1 MVARPGRQGG
11 IFRGHLQPWVP
22 PGYRPWPAG
31 LGQRGRALVIDAD
44 PQGSA
49 VQWSGLAPEDR
60 PFPVSVIMVGGDL
73 AREVDRFR
81 EDYDY
86 ILIDCPP
93 SLETE
98 RANKAML
105 ASDQVLIP
113 VLPSPVD
120 LWASMRLAEL
130 VESIRQQRP
139 QLEARFVIN
148 QLEPRSA
155 LSRAMQ
161 SALEEFDIP
170 ALESNIRRRA
180 VYRNAA
186 MEGRSVFCLGKQGE
200 TARAEI
206 TNLIGEVFPS

>member
-1 MVARPGRQGG
+1 MTATLIAIANQKGG
-11 IFRGHLQPWVP
+11 SGKTTLTMNLA
-22 PGYRPWPAG
+22 AG

-49 VQWSGLAPEDR
+49 VQWSGLAPEGR
-60 PFPVSVIMVGGDL
+60 PFPVPVIAVGGD
-73 AREVDRFR
+73 ASREVEHFR

-98 RANKAML
+98 RTEKAML
-105 ASDQVLIP
+105 ASDRVLIP

-120 LWASMRLAEL
+120 LWASMHLVER
-130 VESIRQQRP
+130 VESIRQRRP
-139 QLEARFVIN
+139 ELDARFVIN

-155 LSRAMQ
+155 LSRAMH
-161 SALEEFDIP
+161 SALEEFDVP
-170 ALESNIRRRA
+170 ALESCIRRRA

-200 TARAEI
+200 TARSEI
-206 TNLIGEVFPS
+206 GNVIEEVIPS

>member
-1 MVARPGRQGG
+1 MTATLIAIANQKGG
-11 IFRGHLQPWVP
+11 SGKTTLTMNLA
-22 PGYRPWPAG
+22 AG
-31 LGQRGRALVIDAD
+31 LCQRGRALVIDAD

-49 VQWSGLAPEDR
+49 VQWSGLAPERR
-60 PFPVSVIMVGGDL
+60 PFPVPVIAVGGNPG
-73 AREVDRFR
+73 REVDHFR

-98 RANKAML
+98 RTEKAML

-120 LWASMRLAEL
+120 LWASMHLVER
-130 VESIRQQRP
+130 VESIRQRRP
-139 QLEARFVIN
+139 ELDARFVIN

-155 LSRAMQ
+155 LSRAMH
-161 SALEEFDIP
+161 SALAEFDVP
-170 ALESNIRRRA
+170 TLESYIRRRA
-180 VYRNAA
+180 VYRNSA

-200 TARAEI
+200 TARSEI
-206 TNLIGEVFPS
+206 DNVIEEVIPS

>member
-1 MVARPGRQGG
+1 MTATVFAIANQKGG
-11 IFRGHLQPWVP
+11 SGKTTLTMNLA
-22 PGYRPWPAG
+22 AG
-31 LGQRGRALVIDAD
+31 LGQRGRTLVIDAD

-49 VQWSGLAPEDR
+49 VQWSGLAPESR
-60 PFPVSVIMVGGDL
+60 PFPVPVIAVGGHPG
-73 AREVDRFR
+73 REVEHFR
-81 EDYDY
+81 ADYDY

-93 SLETE
+93 SLETDHTH
-98 RANKAML
+98 KAML
-105 ASDQVLIP
+105 ASDTVLIP

-120 LWASMRLAEL
+120 LWASMNLADT
-130 VESIRQQRP
+130 VASIQQQRP
-139 QLEARFVIN
+139 GLEAYFVVN

-161 SALEEFDIP
+161 SALAEFDIP

-186 MEGRSVFCLGKQGE
+186 MEGRSVFCLGRQGE

>member
-1 MVARPGRQGG
+1 MTATLIAFANQKGG
-11 IFRGHLQPWVP
+11 SGKTTLTMNLA
-22 PGYRPWPAG
+22 AG
-31 LGQRGRALVIDAD
+31 LGQRGRTLVIDAD

-49 VQWSGLAPEDR
+49 VQWSGLAPESR
-60 PFPVSVIMVGGDL
+60 PFPVPVIAVGGNPG
-73 AREVDRFR
+73 REVEHFR

-93 SLETE
+93 SLETDRTE
-98 RANKAML
+98 KAML
-105 ASDQVLIP
+105 ASDRVLIP

-120 LWASMRLAEL
+120 LWASMGLVDRVETICQRRPELA
-130 VESIRQQRP
+130 
-139 QLEARFVIN
+139 ARFVIN

-155 LSRAMQ
+155 LSRAMH
-161 SALEEFDIP
+161 SALAEFDLP
-170 ALESNIRRRA
+170 ALESCVRRRA

-206 TNLIGEVFPS
+206 GNVIEEIIPS

>member
-1 MVARPGRQGG
+1 MTATVFSIANQKGG
-11 IFRGHLQPWVP
+11 SGKTTLTMNLA
-22 PGYRPWPAG
+22 AG

-49 VQWSGLAPEDR
+49 VQWSSLAPDDR

-81 EDYDY
+81 ADYDY

-120 LWASMRLAEL
+120 LWASMRLAEA

-139 QLEARFVIN
+139 GLEARFVIN

-170 ALESNIRRRA
+170 ALDSNVRRRA

-186 MEGRSVFCLGKQGE
+186 MEGRSVFCLGKQGD
-200 TARAEI
+200 TARSEI
-206 TNLIGEVFPS
+206 TNVIEEVVPS